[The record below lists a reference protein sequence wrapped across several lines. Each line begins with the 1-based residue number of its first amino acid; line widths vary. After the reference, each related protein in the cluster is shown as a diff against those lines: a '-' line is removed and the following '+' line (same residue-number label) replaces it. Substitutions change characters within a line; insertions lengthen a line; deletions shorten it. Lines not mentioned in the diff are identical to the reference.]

1 MTTDWKKTRHGMK
14 LLAITL
20 RTGFK
25 PEASLRVNP
34 HPHCQLC
41 VIDGAPPVVAALHS
55 ARYAG
60 DSYQTLLQR
69 FGEKF
74 RAEGIDLDVKT
85 MVRHF
90 TEHFVI
96 QRRV

>member
-1 MTTDWKKTRHGMK
+1 MTDWKKTSHGMK

-25 PEASLRVNP
+25 PGASLRVNP
-34 HPHCQLC
+34 HPHCPLC
-41 VIDGAPPVVAALHS
+41 VIDGGPPILAALHS

-69 FGEKF
+69 FGEKCS
-74 RAEGIDLDVKT
+74 AEGIDLNVGV

-90 TEHFVI
+90 TEHFVM
-96 QRRV
+96 QKRV